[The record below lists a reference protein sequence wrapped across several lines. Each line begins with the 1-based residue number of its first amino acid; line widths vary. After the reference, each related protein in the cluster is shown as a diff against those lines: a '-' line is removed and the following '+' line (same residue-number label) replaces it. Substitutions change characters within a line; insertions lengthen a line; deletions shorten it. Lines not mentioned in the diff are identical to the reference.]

1 MMKSDVTIVDNVLND
16 HDLDYILNRVESCH
30 FPWYWSSVVENDV
43 FISDLKYNYQLGHT
57 LFNEGKIASND
68 FNILLPLLD
77 LLNIKTIHR
86 IKINSNPMTS
96 TIIEHGY
103 HVDNEIPNS
112 KTSIFYLN
120 TNDGYTKFKETN
132 QTVSSV
138 RNRLITFDT
147 HLLHTGTTCT
157 NQSRRMVIN
166 LNYDCKDN

>member
-1 MMKSDVTIVDNVLND
+1 MVTVIDNALKEYN
-16 HDLDYILNRVESCH
+16 LSFICKRVESCY
-30 FPWYWSSVVENDV
+30 FPWYWSRVVANDI

-57 LFNEGKIASND
+57 LFTDGEIKSND
-68 FNILLPLLD
+68 FDLLTPLLD
-77 LLNIKTIHR
+77 LLNIETIHR

-103 HVDNEIPNS
+103 HVDNDIPNS

-138 RNRLITFDT
+138 KNRLITFDT
-147 HLLHTGTTCT
+147 NLLHTGTTCT
-157 NQSRRMVIN
+157 DQSRRMVIN